1 MANDLKSSTTP
12 APAVQH
18 SHLKAAEHNDAASMA
33 HKEAAKHV
41 DAGDEQQHAAT
52 LLWLGSSW
60 CRVVFADRFLLR
72 SSHRDFCQYE
82 GLLSQSGG

>member
-1 MANDLKSSTTP
+1 MANDLKSSTSP

-41 DAGDEQQHAAT
+41 DAGDAKQAGLHAAVAHGHT
-52 LLWLGSSW
+52 IQAHEHGKT
-60 CRVVFADRFLLR
+60 A
-72 SSHRDFCQYE
+72 
-82 GLLSQSGG
+82 LSTIANAASAKK